1 MRTRRAG
8 ACPRRFLPYS
18 RNLRRGGSKTRPPR
32 HDTPPGGPGGATTR
46 RGARRP
52 RRTHLQKTQQKAD
65 SFRCPPLCR
74 RYLFSRSVSR
84 QVSSAQMSLTSV
96 FGMGTGGPSSQSTPT
111 HFSLKRKVSKR
122 NFNTFF
128 SLPFSS
134 TISHYIQ
141 FGRPCQAPKAGEKV
155 VTRAGIEPTFAA

>member
-1 MRTRRAG
+1 M
-8 ACPRRFLPYS
+8 
-18 RNLRRGGSKTRPPR
+18 
-32 HDTPPGGPGGATTR
+32 
-46 RGARRP
+46 
-52 RRTHLQKTQQKAD
+52 
-65 SFRCPPLCR
+65 CR

-141 FGRPCQAPKAGEKV
+141 FGRPCQAPKQGKSGDPCGNRTHVCGVRGRRLSRLTNGPCHASRLSLRHAAHHSAKTPLRCAQTAFCLRGSLCACFQAFSASFWCAF
-155 VTRAGIEPTFAA
+155 TDSNRGPTD